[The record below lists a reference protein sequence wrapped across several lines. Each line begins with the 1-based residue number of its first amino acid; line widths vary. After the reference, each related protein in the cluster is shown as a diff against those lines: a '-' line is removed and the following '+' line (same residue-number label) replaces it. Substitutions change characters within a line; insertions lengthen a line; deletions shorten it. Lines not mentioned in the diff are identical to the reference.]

1 MLSRSRIFLL
11 ATLSFIF
18 SSLCL
23 SAQIGINADGS
34 APDSSAGLD
43 VKFSDKG
50 VLIPRMTVFQRN
62 AITNPAPGL
71 MVFCTD
77 CGTDGAL
84 SFYSGGT
91 WKTFSFCSV
100 AAPVAGTQ
108 VPGRTDV
115 TWNWDPVDGALG
127 YRWST
132 VNNYSEATD
141 MGTLTTKADTGIACE
156 TVHTRYVWAYNACSV
171 SEPAVLTATT
181 TSCWLGCGFPFTDT
195 RDGKSYQTV
204 LINGV
209 CWLAQSMNIGT
220 MIPGAKE
227 MQNNDTLEKYCYGNN
242 EANCSEYG
250 ALYQWAE
257 VVQYLNGATNNTSW
271 NPVPTGNVRGICPS
285 GWHVPTVNEYQALRT
300 FAGGGLVAGGNLKE
314 TGLTHWNSPNAG
326 AANTVGFT
334 AIGAGMR
341 QTLVNYRFEH
351 ITGINQLYTATEGQ
365 YYAGY
370 YFDIRYDEATL
381 NWGYDQKAVGRSV
394 RCIHD

>member
-1 MLSRSRIFLL
+1 MLSRSGIFLL
-11 ATLSFIF
+11 AALSFIF
-18 SSLCL
+18 SSLCV

-43 VKFSDKG
+43 VNFSDKG

-62 AITNPAPGL
+62 SITNPAPGL

-115 TWNWDPVDGALG
+115 TWNWEPVDGALG
-127 YRWST
+127 YRWAA

-156 TVHTRYVWAYNACSV
+156 TLHTRYVWAYYACSV
-171 SEPAVLTATT
+171 SEPAVLSATT
-181 TSCWLGCGFPFTDT
+181 TTCWQGCGFPFTDI

-209 CWLAQSMNIGT
+209 CWLAQSMNVGT
-220 MIPGAKE
+220 MIPGAQE
-227 MQNNDTLEKYCYGNN
+227 MQNNDTLEKYCYANN
-242 EANCSEYG
+242 EANCNEYG

-257 VVQYLNGATNNTSW
+257 VVQYLNGATN
-271 NPVPTGNVRGICPS
+271 
-285 GWHVPTVNEYQALRT
+285 
-300 FAGGGLVAGGNLKE
+300 
-314 TGLTHWNSPNAG
+314 
-326 AANTVGFT
+326 NTVGFT

-370 YFDIRYDEATL
+370 YFDIRYNEATL
-381 NWGYDQKAVGRSV
+381 NWGYDQKAIGRSV